1 MYSQGLLDFYK
12 INKFGQD
19 NNMLDKTNFDDQ

>member
-1 MYSQGLLDFYK
+1 MYSQGLLDFNK

-19 NNMLDKTNFDDQ
+19 NKMLDKIKFDDQ